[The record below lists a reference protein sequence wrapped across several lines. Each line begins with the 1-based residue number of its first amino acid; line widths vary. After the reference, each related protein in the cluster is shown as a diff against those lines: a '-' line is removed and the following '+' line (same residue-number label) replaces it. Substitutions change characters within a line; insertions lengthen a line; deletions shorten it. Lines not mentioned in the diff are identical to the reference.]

1 MPVAHI
7 DILAVTPRR
16 FAKTLKMVAGELF
29 HQRARRLEAEMIWLT
44 YWTYDHKAGKS
55 SSSSWLS

>member
-44 YWTYDHKAGKS
+44 YWTYDHKA
-55 SSSSWLS
+55 